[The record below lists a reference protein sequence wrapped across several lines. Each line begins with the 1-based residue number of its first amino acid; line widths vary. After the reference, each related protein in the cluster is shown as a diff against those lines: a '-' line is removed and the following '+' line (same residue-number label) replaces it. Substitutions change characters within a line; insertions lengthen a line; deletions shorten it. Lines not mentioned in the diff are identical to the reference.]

1 MTAPGGVRLPPG
13 RAGRLWLERR
23 LAIAQHAGELLKQKL
38 AILNHQRP
46 HPAPPDGAAEWRRL
60 CAESEMWTLRA
71 AVLSSRRALRIASGG
86 TTAQADIEMGFTI
99 GIEHPVSGDVRL
111 KKQQDLPVA
120 GSAAVTEAAEA
131 ASAAVEA
138 ALAAAV
144 ATAALRT
151 VQAEMATTRRTLRA
165 VEQRWIPR
173 LSTALAAVR
182 LELEELE
189 HAEGVRHRW
198 AARSEGGSEGTER
211 LCCLAIPTECCCRW
225 RWRNTTTPTF
235 SGCGQEC
242 RNRHG

>member
-1 MTAPGGVRLPPG
+1 MTAPGGVRVPPG

-38 AILNHQRP
+38 AILNHEEQRL
-46 HPAPPDGAAEWRRL
+46 AQRAAEGAAEWRRL
-60 CAESEMWTLRA
+60 CAESETWTLRA

-99 GIEHPVSGDVRL
+99 GIEHPVSGVVRL

-131 ASAAVEA
+131 ACAAVEA
-138 ALAAAV
+138 ALSAAV

-173 LSTALAAVR
+173 LSTALAEVR

-198 AARSEGGSEGTER
+198 AAQQRR
-211 LCCLAIPTECCCRW
+211 R
-225 RWRNTTTPTF
+225 
-235 SGCGQEC
+235 
-242 RNRHG
+242 

>member
-1 MTAPGGVRLPPG
+1 MTAPGGVRVPPG

-38 AILNHQRP
+38 AILNHEEQRL
-46 HPAPPDGAAEWRRL
+46 AQRAADGAAEWRRL
-60 CAESEMWTLRA
+60 CAESETWTLRA

-99 GIEHPVSGDVRL
+99 GIEHPVSGGVRL

-131 ASAAVEA
+131 ACAAVEA
-138 ALAAAV
+138 ALSAAV
-144 ATAALRT
+144 ATTALRT
-151 VQAEMATTRRTLRA
+151 VQAEMVTTRRTLRA

-173 LSTALAAVR
+173 LSTALAEVR

-198 AARSEGGSEGTER
+198 AAQQGGR
-211 LCCLAIPTECCCRW
+211 
-225 RWRNTTTPTF
+225 
-235 SGCGQEC
+235 
-242 RNRHG
+242 

>member
-1 MTAPGGVRLPPG
+1 MTAPGGVRVPPG

-38 AILNHQRP
+38 AILNHEEQRL
-46 HPAPPDGAAEWRRL
+46 AERAADGAAEWRRL
-60 CAESEMWTLRA
+60 CAESETWTLRA

-99 GIEHPVSGDVRL
+99 GVEHPVSGEVRL

-138 ALAAAV
+138 ALSAAV

-151 VQAEMATTRRTLRA
+151 VQAELATTRRTLRA
-165 VEQRWIPR
+165 VD
-173 LSTALAAVR
+173 T
-182 LELEELE
+182 
-189 HAEGVRHRW
+189 
-198 AARSEGGSEGTER
+198 
-211 LCCLAIPTECCCRW
+211 
-225 RWRNTTTPTF
+225 
-235 SGCGQEC
+235 
-242 RNRHG
+242 